1 MKRYNHVWI
10 ILLTLVLFLCCSS
23 TRNVGANTS
32 QESQLNELKE
42 VLATKSFKFIAETAH
57 PMQTYAVTQVT
68 NALLRNTGNTAGT
81 IFLTGSGDYIK
92 IVGDTVT
99 AEMSYFGELRIVSSI
114 DQRDN
119 GINFNGEPLNF
130 VITKHKK
137 RKALNLEFDVST
149 KTEMFNIVMQ
159 IYPSKRANIVVNSSN
174 RTSIRYVGEIVVLDE
189 KEKTS
194 L

>member
-1 MKRYNHVWI
+1 MKRYNHFWLI
-10 ILLTLVLFLCCSS
+10 PLTLVLFWSCSS
-23 TRNVGANTS
+23 SRDVGGSTS
-32 QESQLNELKE
+32 KESQLNELKE
-42 VLATKSFKFIAETAH
+42 LLATKSFKFVAETAH

-92 IVGDTVT
+92 IAGDSVT
-99 AEMSYFGELRIVSSI
+99 AELSYFGELRLVSSI
-114 DQRDN
+114 DHRDS
-119 GINFNGEPLNF
+119 GINFNAEHQNF
-130 VITKHKK
+130 MITETKK
-137 RKALNLEFDVST
+137 RKALNLEFDIGT
-149 KTEMFNIVMQ
+149 KTDMYNIVML

-174 RTSIRYVGEIVVLDE
+174 RTSIRYSGEIVVLDE